1 MKQLV
6 LFLVGISLALG
17 GCQSEDSEKALL
29 EKPRTNVSELT
40 GVERDIAAN
49 ILASR
54 FGGYRHGADITRA
67 MDEFTLTPY
76 VVDGDTLLYVAQ
88 YDEGWEIYSASHATN
103 MVLFSSDEGQLD
115 MDDPPLPEQLRFLIA
130 ENAAD
135 IAEIPDDTDYIDPSW
150 GGIALTAEELSQGA
164 VTALKEDGGRMK
176 IQQGDLPPG
185 HWVLIEVEETGSET
199 HTTPKLIKTKWGQ
212 DTPWNAYA
220 KWLPMSDG
228 TWKLSLAGCIPVAVS
243 QYMYFTHYK
252 NGVPGRCA
260 SNAMQ
265 GSEHYSD
272 YKFFGE
278 STNVWNN
285 MAKYSNESG
294 TNESAL
300 LIGSTGRKLKSEYGL
315 SSTSTA
321 DSDLLRVLSETYET
335 NFEIKPINYVLCRN
349 YIKEK
354 GYPIIASARTNRMA
368 NGTSISETGHT
379 FLIDQYRETIKTYRY
394 LYGWERDPLP
404 PGTIDKWIADRK
416 DADGNIIVYA
426 YTNEVTSSSV
436 HSTKISMNWGADGWY
451 DNVFYSP
458 TGEWNA
464 VNYIFN
470 LIHYAYVRNDL

>member
-1 MKQLV
+1 M
-6 LFLVGISLALG
+6 
-17 GCQSEDSEKALL
+17 
-29 EKPRTNVSELT
+29 RLT
-40 GVERDIAAN
+40 YWD
-49 ILASR
+49 
-54 FGGYRHGADITRA
+54 
-67 MDEFTLTPY
+67 
-76 VVDGDTLLYVAQ
+76 
-88 YDEGWEIYSASHATN
+88 
-103 MVLFSSDEGQLD
+103 
-115 MDDPPLPEQLRFLIA
+115 
-130 ENAAD
+130 AAD

-185 HWVLIEVEETGSET
+185 HWVLIEVEETGTET
-199 HTTPKLIKTKWGQ
+199 NATPKLIKTKWGQ

-294 TNESAL
+294 
-300 LIGSTGRKLKSEYGL
+300 L

-394 LYGWERDPLP
+394 L
-404 PGTIDKWIADRK
+404 
-416 DADGNIIVYA
+416 
-426 YTNEVTSSSV
+426 
-436 HSTKISMNWGADGWY
+436 
-451 DNVFYSP
+451 
-458 TGEWNA
+458 
-464 VNYIFN
+464 
-470 LIHYAYVRNDL
+470 